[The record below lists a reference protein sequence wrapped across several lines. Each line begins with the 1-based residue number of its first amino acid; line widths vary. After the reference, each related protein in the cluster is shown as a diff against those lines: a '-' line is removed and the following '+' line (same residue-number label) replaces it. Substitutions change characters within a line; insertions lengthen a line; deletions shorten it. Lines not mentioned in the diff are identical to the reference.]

1 MKLRDWLAF
10 VALGTIWGSSFLW
23 IKIAVQEISPLM
35 LVSLRLLIG
44 GVCLGLIAFYAR
56 PAFPRNQ
63 RIWLGLI
70 FLGFINTGI
79 PYLMISWGEQYIESA
94 IAAILNSTTPL
105 FTMLIAA
112 MFLSDDKLTI
122 HRLIGLLVGFVG
134 IVILVGRD
142 LSPSVLISTVQPANL
157 PRLHTAGFSIDF
169 LKQISLSLWGQL
181 AVLGA
186 SLFYGIS
193 SVFARRTT
201 QGLSPIVIG
210 LVPLFGAD
218 AALWAF
224 VGVGKNT
231 NLLPSLPITWLAVI
245 WLGIMGTALSFILYY
260 YLIHSVGPTRTTLVT
275 YIFPLVGVILGVL
288 VLHEL
293 LDWRVIVG
301 GGLIVGS
308 IVVVNKQ

>member
-1 MKLRDWLAF
+1 MRPKDWLAF
-10 VALGTIWGSSFLW
+10 IALGTIWGSSFLW

-44 GVCLGLIAFYAR
+44 GVGLGAIAFYAH
-56 PAFPRNQ
+56 PTFPRNQ

-70 FLGFINTGI
+70 FLGFINSGI
-79 PYLMISWGEQYIESA
+79 PFLMISWGEQYIESA

-112 MFLSDDKLTI
+112 TFLSDDKLTL
-122 HRLIGLLVGFVG
+122 RRSIGLLVGFVG
-134 IVILVGRD
+134 IVILVSRD
-142 LSPSVLISTVQPANL
+142 LSLSGLISMVQPVNL

-169 LKQISLSLWGQL
+169 LKQVPFSILGQL

-186 SLFYGIS
+186 SFFYGIS

-201 QGLSPIVIG
+201 QGISPIVTG
-210 LVPLFGAD
+210 LVPLIGAD
-218 AALWAF
+218 AALWAV

-231 NLLPSLPITWLAVI
+231 NHLPILPITWLAVI
-245 WLGIMGTALSFILYY
+245 WLGLIGTALSFILFY
-260 YLIHSVGPTRTTLVT
+260 YLIHSVGPTRTSLVT
-275 YIFPLVGVILGVL
+275 YVFPLVGVILGVL

-293 LDWRVIVG
+293 LDWRVVVG